1 MVVAVTDEQPRATSS
16 RRYSTKWSVIAF
28 VVLGMVIC
36 LATIIWKLRG

>member
-1 MVVAVTDEQPRATSS
+1 MAVTDEQPRATS

-36 LATIIWKLRG
+36 LAVILWQLRG